1 MPFGAKPT
9 MNKNEVIDPLQDF
22 EYVVELVGEGG
33 IDQHTNIKIGRKIWF
48 DGISIN
54 KELGF

>member
-9 MNKNEVIDPLQDF
+9 VNNNEVIDPLQDF
-22 EYVVELVGEGG
+22 EYQVDFVGEGG
-33 IDQHTNIKIGRKIWF
+33 VERRITIKIGRKIWF
-48 DGISIN
+48 DGSSMN